1 MTDVANLAQ
10 CSQSTVSVVLN
21 PQSRVKISKSTIE
34 RVLKA
39 AAELGYRTEG
49 APARPSALRTI
60 AVVFDNLTL
69 CPEAV
74 VSVDGVRQATWET
87 GDIVSAYNCHGD
99 PAMESRTLDAILETK
114 PAAIIYAA
122 IHTIE
127 VTVPAQLRDTSVP
140 VVLLNCYSKDR
151 AFPSVIPGDVAGG
164 SRATDV
170 LIEAGHRRIAH
181 ISGEAW
187 MEVSKD
193 RARGYREA
201 LATADIP
208 FDPELV
214 REGNWQLSSGYEAT
228 KELMALKKPPTAFF
242 CSNDKMALGCYE
254 AIKELGLRIPEDISV
269 IGFDD
274 DEIASHVMPKLTT
287 LRFPRHLM
295 GMWAAERA
303 LSGARIPGESH
314 RITKVEC
321 ELVSRDSVAPR
332 RVRDESASRPVQTKR
347 AAARRPADAVVSA
360 QAQKRV

>member
-21 PQSRVKISKSTIE
+21 PQSHVKISKSTTE

-39 AAELGYRTEG
+39 AADLGYHTEA
-49 APARPSALRTI
+49 APARSSTLRTI

-74 VSVDGVRQATWET
+74 VSVDGVRQATWQT
-87 GDIVSAYNCHGD
+87 GDIVSTYNCHGD
-99 PAMESRTLDAILETK
+99 PQMESRTLDAVLESG

-122 IHTIE
+122 IHTTE
-127 VTVPAQLRDTSVP
+127 VEVPAQLRDTSVP

-151 AFPSVIPGDVAGG
+151 TIPSVVPGDVAGG

-170 LIEAGHRRIAH
+170 LIQAGHRRIAH

-187 MEVSKD
+187 MEVSRD
-193 RARGYREA
+193 RSRGYREA
-201 LATADIP
+201 LTTSDIP
-208 FDPELV
+208 FDPDLV
-214 REGNWQLSSGYEAT
+214 REGNWQLSSGYGAT
-228 KELMALKKPPTAFF
+228 MSLMALKRPPTAFF
-242 CSNDKMALGCYE
+242 CANDKMALGCYE
-254 AIKELGLRIPEDISV
+254 ALKELGLRIPDDISV

-303 LSGARIPGESH
+303 FAGPRVRGESH

-321 ELVSRDSVAPR
+321 EVVFRDSVAPR
-332 RVRDESASRPVQTKR
+332 K
-347 AAARRPADAVVSA
+347 AARKLVAAKVREVPTSRRSVQGV
-360 QAQKRV
+360 